1 MYDHKHC
8 LEAGDGDGGGGGS
21 AGAHAIT
28 VSHFGGWICIMAVAA
43 AAVTAVVA
51 WCCSVFV

>member
-28 VSHFGGWICIMAVAA
+28 VSHFGG
-43 AAVTAVVA
+43 
-51 WCCSVFV
+51 